1 MRQTNNKLAMTIGLL
16 GLAVLIIFVIATG
29 INLTKDMGKSKAVVA
44 TENAEEA
51 LNKLYKDIS
60 VRTLEPRKEPIT
72 MATSDLKDTL
82 PDIQKYPEQ
91 VQATTPYYVEIISSP
106 EKTGKGKDGWLV
118 DVANDFNKAKIEVD
132 GKVVSVSIRG
142 MASGMAMDYI
152 VSGKH
157 VPDAYTPSNALW
169 GEMLKAQGIPCA
181 LLEEKMLGNTA
192 GILMS
197 KTTQETLKAKYGTVD
212 IKSIAQAVAGNEIA
226 MGYTNPFA
234 SSTGLNFLLST
245 LHSFDSQNIL
255 SDEAIAGF
263 ESFQANIPFVAYT
276 TMQMRESAET
286 GLLDAFILEYQTYI
300 NSPDLRRDYLFIPF
314 GIAHDSPLYATGQLS
329 AEKEGI
335 LEAFVAFSKEAK
347 YQKLATEYGFNG
359 MQDTKGEKLEIAGD
373 TIQSAQRLWK
383 EKKDSNRS
391 ISAVFVADVSGSMEG
406 APIQKLK
413 ESLLNGM
420 QYIDKEHSVGLVT
433 YSDQVYVN
441 LPINKFD
448 INHRSYFAG
457 AVTDLSAG
465 GGTATYDGIIVATK
479 MLIEEKINNPNAKL
493 MLFVLSDGET
503 NAGHDLDEIEGILKA
518 FSIPVYTI
526 GYNANIEALARIS
539 NINEAAS
546 INADSEDVVYQLAS
560 LFNAQM

>member
-157 VPDAYTPSNALW
+157 VPDAYTPSNGLW

-212 IKSIAQAVAGNEIA
+212 IKTIAQAVAENEIA

-245 LHSFDSQNIL
+245 LHSFDSKNIL

-314 GIAHDSPLYATGQLS
+314 GITHDSPLYATGQLS

-335 LEAFVAFSKEAK
+335 LEAFITFSKETK

-359 MQDTKGEKLEIAGD
+359 IQNDQSEKLEVAGD

-420 QYIDKEHSVGLVT
+420 QYIDKEHSIGLVT

-503 NAGHDLDEIEGILKA
+503 NTGHDLHEIEGILKA

-526 GYNANIEALARIS
+526 GYNADIEALARIS

>member
-1 MRQTNNKLAMTIGLL
+1 
-16 GLAVLIIFVIATG
+16 
-29 INLTKDMGKSKAVVA
+29 
-44 TENAEEA
+44 
-51 LNKLYKDIS
+51 
-60 VRTLEPRKEPIT
+60 
-72 MATSDLKDTL
+72 
-82 PDIQKYPEQ
+82 
-91 VQATTPYYVEIISSP
+91 
-106 EKTGKGKDGWLV
+106 
-118 DVANDFNKAKIEVD
+118 
-132 GKVVSVSIRG
+132 
-142 MASGMAMDYI
+142 
-152 VSGKH
+152 H

-212 IKSIAQAVAGNEIA
+212 IKTIAQAVAENEIA

-245 LHSFDSQNIL
+245 LHSFDSKNIL

-335 LEAFVAFSKEAK
+335 LEAFVAFSKDTK

-359 MQDTKGEKLEIAGD
+359 MQDTQGEKLEVAGD
-373 TIQSAQRLWK
+373 MIQSAQRLWK

-503 NAGHDLDEIEGILKA
+503 NSGHDLDEIEGILKA

-526 GYNANIEALARIS
+526 GYNANIEALSRIS